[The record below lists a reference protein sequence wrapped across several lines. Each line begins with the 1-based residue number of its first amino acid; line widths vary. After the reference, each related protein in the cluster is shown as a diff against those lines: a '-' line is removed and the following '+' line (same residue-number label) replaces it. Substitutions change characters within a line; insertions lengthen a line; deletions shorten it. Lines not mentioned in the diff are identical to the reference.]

1 GPARLD
7 ADRAPPRRAGKET
20 DMATLRSLILLVGLA
35 LLLAACTAPGSQGET
50 PGPAPGAS
58 TPAGPTTEDDA
69 PPTVHRGPSPGAAAP
84 AAGAAAPPTA
94 HAGPIP
100 GAPAPGGPA
109 AAGAAV
115 DRSCTTD
122 ADCTVKNVGNCCGYY
137 PACVNVDSPTDPE
150 GVQAQCAAEGRMGV
164 CGFPEIS
171 GCQCVQGTCQDQR
184 REALLE

>member
-1 GPARLD
+1 
-7 ADRAPPRRAGKET
+7 
-20 DMATLRSLILLVGLA
+20 MATLRSLILLVGLA
-35 LLLAACTAPGSQGET
+35 MLLAACTAPGSQGET

-69 PPTVHRGPSPGAAAP
+69 PPTVHRGP
-84 AAGAAAPPTA
+84 
-94 HAGPIP
+94 IP
-100 GAPAPGGPA
+100 GAPTLGGPA
-109 AAGAAV
+109 AGGAAV

>member
-1 GPARLD
+1 
-7 ADRAPPRRAGKET
+7 
-20 DMATLRSLILLVGLA
+20 MATLRSLILLVGLA

-50 PGPAPGAS
+50 PAPAPGAS
-58 TPAGPTTEDDA
+58 APAGPPDVDDA
-69 PPTVHRGPSPGAAAP
+69 PPTVHRGP
-84 AAGAAAPPTA
+84 
-94 HAGPIP
+94 IP
-100 GAPAPGGPA
+100 GAPTLGGPA
-109 AAGAAV
+109 GDAAV

-171 GCQCVQGTCQDQR
+171 GCQCVQGTCQDQQ
-184 REALLE
+184 REAILE